1 MVVIEESEMSFQFED
16 VDKVYQI
23 EKDSFYKNRSS
34 KYGEKDVDFIFLKDR
49 QLFFIEAKKSV
60 HQDLEKYITEL
71 SKKLIDSLNIYS
83 AILSNKLES
92 REIPDTLN
100 NLLNLRLKLKYII
113 IIKNV
118 EKQSLPPIRDALN
131 KKLKQFS
138 TLFEIS
144 IFVFNQEQAI
154 SKGLVK
160 EQ

>member
-1 MVVIEESEMSFQFED
+1 MVVIEESEISFQFED
-16 VDKVYQI
+16 ADEVYQI

-71 SKKLIDSLNIYS
+71 SKKLIDSFNIYS

-92 REIPDTLN
+92 REI
-100 NLLNLRLKLKYII
+100 
-113 IIKNV
+113 
-118 EKQSLPPIRDALN
+118 
-131 KKLKQFS
+131 S

-154 SKGLVK
+154 SKGLVQK
-160 EQ
+160 